1 MWRHWLGIL
10 AAVLLI
16 SESAFAQSRLALV
29 IGNSNYQS
37 AVRLA
42 NPLNDAKAV
51 AEALGAAGF
60 EVTTASDLSQAEMR
74 RTVRDFSARIAEKG
88 PDATALVFYA
98 GHGVQV
104 DGENF
109 LIPVDARIQ
118 RESDVAIE
126 ALRLAD
132 IVKALETVQSRTRI
146 VMLDACRN
154 NPFSSVGAS
163 GRGLAIVDAP
173 TGSIVGYSTA
183 PGTEAEDGTG
193 QNSPY
198 TSALLK
204 VIREPGLPIEQALK
218 RVRLLVHEAT
228 DGRQTPWESSSLISD
243 FAFYPDGTPTSASPP
258 LPQVAQRDARPG
270 DVQTRDAQPRDTQSR
285 EGQSR
290 ERQSR
295 DGESRTTPRSVAWRE
310 QIRSRPQPRQ
320 AYDVV
325 VMEDSVDAY
334 EEFLLLY
341 PYDPLAERIRY
352 LLSLRS
358 QALAWR
364 YAVLANTP
372 DSYSYYLNSYP
383 GGYYA
388 AQAMRLREQPRI
400 RPVDSVM
407 APRVIEPPRA
417 LRVSLPSSQGGDSKG
432 GNSPSG
438 GKQGMPPGGSAT
450 TGLPPKTD
458 QKTGNKTD
466 QKMGERTDQKKTD
479 QKLGDKT
486 DHKLGDK
493 TDHKLGDK
501 TDQKTGEKIDRKT
514 REKIDRKIA
523 EKTDHKIDRRSAR
536 ATTTGVK
543 TAVEKFSKSESR
555 RNSFASAP
563 QAAKASA
570 FKNSGSSFSRS
581 MSQSSFRSSS
591 GGGGGGGHGG
601 GVG

>member
-1 MWRHWLGIL
+1 MWRYWLGIV

-16 SESAFAQSRLALV
+16 SESAFAQSRMALV
-29 IGNSNYQS
+29 IGNSNYQT
-37 AVRLA
+37 AVSLS
-42 NPLNDAKAV
+42 NPANDAQAV
-51 AEALGAAGF
+51 AEAFTRAGF
-60 EVTTASDLSQAEMR
+60 EVTRLSDLTQMEMR
-74 RTVRDFSARIAEKG
+74 RAVRDFSARIAEKG
-88 PDATALVFYA
+88 SDTIALVFYA
-98 GHGVQV
+98 GHGMQV

-132 IVKALETVQSRTRI
+132 IVKALETVQSRARI

-154 NPFSSVGAS
+154 NPFSAVGAI

-173 TGSIVGYSTA
+173 TGSIVAYSTA
-183 PGTEAEDGTG
+183 PGTEAQDGTG

-204 VIREPGLPIEQALK
+204 VIPEPGLPIEQALK
-218 RVRLLVHEAT
+218 RVRLLVHEST

-243 FAFYPDGTPTSASPP
+243 FAFYSEGAPTSASPP
-258 LPQVAQRDARPG
+258 LPQVAQRDAQPR
-270 DVQTRDAQPRDTQSR
+270 DVQTRDVQPRDTQSR
-285 EGQSR
+285 DGQ
-290 ERQSR
+290 
-295 DGESRTTPRSVAWRE
+295 SRTTPRSVAWRE

-320 AYDVV
+320 AYDIV

-334 EEFLLLY
+334 EEFLLVY

-352 LLSLRS
+352 LLSLRA

-383 GGYYA
+383 GGHYA
-388 AQAMRLREQPRI
+388 TQAMRLREQPRI

-407 APRVIEPPRA
+407 APRVIEAPRP
-417 LRVSLPSSQGGDSKG
+417 LRVNLPSQGGDAKG
-432 GNSPSG
+432 GSSPSG
-438 GKQGMPPGGSAT
+438 GKQGTPPGGSAT

-458 QKTGNKTD
+458 QKTG
-466 QKMGERTDQKKTD
+466 
-479 QKLGDKT
+479 
-486 DHKLGDK
+486 
-493 TDHKLGDK
+493 DK
-501 TDQKTGEKIDRKT
+501 TDQKTGETKKTGEKIDRKP
-514 REKIDRKIA
+514 REKIDRKTA
-523 EKTDHKIDRRSAR
+523 EKTDRKIERSAR
-536 ATTTGVK
+536 KSGGATTSGVK
-543 TAVEKFSKSESR
+543 STVQKFSKSESR
-555 RNSFASAP
+555 RNSFASGP

-570 FKNSGSSFSRS
+570 YSASSFSRS

-601 GVG
+601 GGGGGGRR